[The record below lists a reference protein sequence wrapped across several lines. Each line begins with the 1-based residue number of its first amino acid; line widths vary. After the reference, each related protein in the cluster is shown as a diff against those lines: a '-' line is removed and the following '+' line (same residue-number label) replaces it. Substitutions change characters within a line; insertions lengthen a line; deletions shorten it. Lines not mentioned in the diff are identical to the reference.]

1 MNLLLKI
8 PLVAGCAISI
18 LDVLVI
24 LFFYK
29 PEGSMRGLRIFEFFV
44 MLLVLGVVICFAY
57 QLSLLKNISAREV
70 ISGYV
75 PSSAIVQSKG

>member
-1 MNLLLKI
+1 
-8 PLVAGCAISI
+8 
-18 LDVLVI
+18 
-24 LFFYK
+24 
-29 PEGSMRGLRIFEFFV
+29 MRGLRIFEFFV